1 MLRHII
7 NYFDKL
13 EDRIRHRL
21 SRYPIAY
28 ALIAGVGV
36 VLFWRGVWDLA
47 DLVPGLSPI
56 ITIAVSL
63 VIMLL
68 TGTFVSF
75 FIGEQIILTGMRQ
88 EKRIDEKTEKEI
100 HDEEIEIKHIDH
112 ELHELKYDI
121 TAIKQIIERAHFQ

>member
-1 MLRHII
+1 MLRLII
-7 NYFDKL
+7 NYFDRL

-21 SRYPIAY
+21 SRYPVLY
-28 ALIAGVGV
+28 AMIGGVGV

-47 DLVPGLSPI
+47 DIIPGMSPL

-75 FIGEQIILTGMRQ
+75 FIGEQIILSGLRK
-88 EKRIDEKTEKEI
+88 EKRLDEKTEKEVEQ
-100 HDEEIEIKHIDH
+100 EEIELYHIDRDL
-112 ELHELKYDI
+112 EGLKRQVADI
-121 TAIKQIIERAHFQ
+121 KKIIERANL